1 LAVPVT
7 TAAERQIARFDEGWS
22 LEQIYAEEV
31 RTGEVVRG

>member
-1 LAVPVT
+1 VT
-7 TAAERQIARFDEGWS
+7 TAAERQIARFDEGWP